1 MITVPWRVCSPIS
14 LLMQECECLSNIS
27 YISAE
32 SLSSAEPFTTKIITR
47 SWKRRKNNHLINVSA
62 SLSSTDSP
70 SPQFLIFNFN
80 FTLSAAV
87 NCYSAAQWGRFSLRN
102 PDSTT
107 VDTSKKH
114 TPPNL
119 SRFPL
124 HSLTLHQLHPFSHFC
139 MSGHMWTDWYLG
151 QKSGLLDF
159 DPFDCNRMD
168 AKMTNSNIQIKKN
181 TPF

>member
-139 MSGHMWTDWYLG
+139 MSGHMWTDWTLG
-151 QKSGLLDF
+151 RNLDY
-159 DPFDCNRMD
+159 
-168 AKMTNSNIQIKKN
+168 
-181 TPF
+181 